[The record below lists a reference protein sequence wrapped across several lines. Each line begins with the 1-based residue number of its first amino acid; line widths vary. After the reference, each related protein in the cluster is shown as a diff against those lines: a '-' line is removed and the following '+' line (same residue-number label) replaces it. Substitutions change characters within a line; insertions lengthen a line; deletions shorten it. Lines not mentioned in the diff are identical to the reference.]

1 MKLPETILKIMDTF
15 TKAGYQSYVVGGCV
29 RDAIMQRNP
38 SDYDMTTNA
47 KPEQIQALFE
57 HTFPTGIQH
66 GTITVLMDNQ
76 LIEIT
81 TFRTE
86 SEYVDHRHPKTVEF
100 VDDIHLD
107 LARRD
112 FTINAMA
119 YHPQTGLIDPFE
131 GQKDIQRK
139 IIRTVNNPDQRF
151 QEDALRML
159 RAHRFAAKLGFT
171 IEEQTMAAIERNERL
186 IDTVAVERL
195 FKEWME
201 ILKYNPTQIASMT
214 GLFKKWIPE
223 LELCLHC
230 GQNSIY
236 HYTDVLHHIL
246 DSISYCEPFN
256 EIVALAL
263 LCHDLGKPA
272 TKQTSEDGRDHFY
285 KHPLVSYELSKRI
298 VKDLKLSNQYKNT
311 IPLLVLHHDD
321 ILSPALRNVWKMRRT
336 WGMSAEMVEYL
347 FQVQYCDI
355 MAHSKKGRERLQ
367 RYERFKSFYEQTIQ
381 ERPLSI
387 SQLAV
392 DGHTILHLTG
402 ISGKAIRIALENCLE
417 YCFYNPS
424 KNNRLDLLTFIL
436 KNSKRFQKESE
447 RIQCRSSF

>member
-1 MKLPETILKIMDTF
+1 MQLPETILKIMQTF
-15 TKAGYQSYVVGGCV
+15 SNAGHQSYVVGGCV
-29 RDAIMQRNP
+29 RDAIMQRIP
-38 SDYDMTTNA
+38 SDYDMTTSA

-57 HTFPTGIQH
+57 HTIPTGIKH
-66 GTITVLMDNQ
+66 GTITIQMDDQ
-76 LIEIT
+76 LIEVT

-86 SEYVDHRHPKTVEF
+86 SEYKDHRHPEKVEF
-100 VDDIHLD
+100 VDDVKLD

-119 YHPQTGLIDPFE
+119 YHPQVGLIDPFE

-151 QEDALRML
+151 QEDALRMV

-171 IEEQTMAAIERNERL
+171 IEENTKAAILRNERL

-195 FKEWME
+195 YKEWME
-201 ILKYNPTQIASMT
+201 ILKYNPSQIAEMT

-223 LELCLHC
+223 LEPCLTC
-230 GQNSIY
+230 NQNSIY

-246 DSISYCEPFN
+246 DSISYCKPFN
-256 EIVALAL
+256 EMVALAL

-285 KHPLVSYELSKRI
+285 KHPIVSHEISLRI
-298 VKDLKLSNQYKNT
+298 VKELKLSNTFKNT
-311 IPLLVLHHDD
+311 VPLLVLHHDD
-321 ILSPALRNVWKMRRT
+321 ILSPALRNVWKMRQT
-336 WGMSAEMVEYL
+336 WGMSAEMVELL

-355 MAHSKKGRERLQ
+355 MAHSEKGRERLH
-367 RYERFKSFYEQTIQ
+367 RFERFKSFYYETIQ
-381 ERPLSI
+381 QRPLSI
-387 SQLAV
+387 SELEV
-392 DGHTILHLTG
+392 DGNTIMHLTG
-402 ISGKAIRIALENCLE
+402 ISGKTIRIALEECLE
-417 YCFYNPS
+417 YCFYNPA

-447 RIQCRSSF
+447 RIQCKH